1 MTAAHFRAN
10 MPEAWRRQYEELL
23 ATAQRYAEQRSRD
36 IKAVIWRGLE
46 A

>member
-1 MTAAHFRAN
+1 MT
-10 MPEAWRRQYEELL
+10 EQWRKEYEELL
-23 ATAQRYAEQRSRD
+23 AAAQRYAEQRSRD